1 MHFSVSIPTNKEGLN
16 MPLPFADEQDL
27 VRIVKEA
34 ERLGFHSVWGNDH
47 ITAPRYVRDEFKK
60 PPRFYELLVTLSYLA
75 GVTSKVKL
83 GTCVIVLPMREP
95 VYLAKQVA
103 TLDHFSGGRVL
114 FGVGVGAYREEFEAI
129 HPDLKG
135 AERSEMVD
143 ESLQALRLLFDEPRA
158 SFSGRHVRFEGIE
171 LYPKPRQSPM
181 PIFVGGN
188 NLNAARR
195 AGRWG
200 QGWLPASLGI
210 EDVQRGIKVMRRE
223 AEAAGRNP
231 ARLEVALQVMV
242 VMGKDEAEARRRFK
256 DTQMYRHLI
265 SLRSS
270 TLRDQDLS
278 RIEEYNLIGPRQ
290 KIIDKIGALIEAGVT
305 LFASMNFISDTPGGM
320 IEAMNQFAQ
329 DVMPAF
335 AP

>member
-16 MPLPFADEQDL
+16 MPLPFADEQDII
-27 VRIVKEA
+27 RIVKEA
-34 ERLGFHSVWGNDH
+34 ERLGFHSAWGNDH

-75 GVTSKVKL
+75 GVTSKIKL

-95 VYLAKQVA
+95 VYLAKQIA
-103 TLDHFSGGRVL
+103 TLDHFSSGRVL
-114 FGVGVGAYREEFEAI
+114 FGVGVGAYREEFEAL
-129 HPDLKG
+129 HPDRKR
-135 AERSEMVD
+135 AERSAIVD
-143 ESLQALRLLFDEPRA
+143 ESLQALRMLFDEPRA
-158 SFSGRHVRFEGIE
+158 SFSGRYVRFDGIE
-171 LYPKPRQSPM
+171 LSPKPRQSPM
-181 PIFVGGN
+181 PIYVGGN

-210 EDVQRGIKVMRRE
+210 DDVRRGIQAMRRE
-223 AEAAGRNP
+223 AEAAGRDP
-231 ARLEVALQVMV
+231 AGLDVALQVMV

-256 DTQMYRHLI
+256 ATQMYQHLI
-265 SLRSS
+265 SLQSS
-270 TLRDQDLS
+270 TLRDQDLT

-290 KIIDKIGALIEAGVT
+290 KIIDKIGQLIEAGVT
-305 LFASMNFISDTPGGM
+305 ILASTNFISDTPGGM
-320 IEAMNQFAQ
+320 IEAMHRFAH